1 MGCRYG
7 KLRRMWKWKRNWEEV
22 GSGSGRWKLEVEVKR
37 SGKRKLERGVGSESR
52 EKEVGA

>member
-7 KLRRMWKWKRNWEEV
+7 KLRRMWKWQRNWEEV

-37 SGKRKLERGVGSESR
+37 SGKRKLERGEGSERR